1 MKLKTLKDFPDNEF
15 GATGRKFIFE
25 DSLKAEA
32 IRWVKHIESGGEVDC
47 GRVKF
52 KWDKRSQWT
61 GPSGQVLTEW
71 LKNFFNITE
80 SDLKC

>member
-32 IRWVKHIESGGEVDC
+32 IKWVKAKEKEIDEIEGEGYGFQYVSVMMD
-47 GRVKF
+47 
-52 KWDKRSQWT
+52 
-61 GPSGQVLTEW
+61 
-71 LKNFFNITE
+71 FFNITE
-80 SDLKC
+80 SDLK